1 MIIIE
6 TQYPQSNKKVK
17 DNERWKVNK
26 VEERLNFINNSDIS
40 QKHRDL
46 NFGPLR
52 RGVLVPHG
60 KYTFLF
66 HGKVPSV
73 LFWDLKSRYIS
84 TLKGFKMVKKCY
96 LQAKFSNLPKWI
108 RWKGEETEKRRG
120 IRKWYKK

>member
-52 RGVLVPHG
+52 
-60 KYTFLF
+60 
-66 HGKVPSV
+66 
-73 LFWDLKSRYIS
+73 
-84 TLKGFKMVKKCY
+84 
-96 LQAKFSNLPKWI
+96 
-108 RWKGEETEKRRG
+108 
-120 IRKWYKK
+120 

>member
-1 MIIIE
+1 MFFIAKCMIIIE

-52 RGVLVPHG
+52 
-60 KYTFLF
+60 
-66 HGKVPSV
+66 
-73 LFWDLKSRYIS
+73 
-84 TLKGFKMVKKCY
+84 
-96 LQAKFSNLPKWI
+96 
-108 RWKGEETEKRRG
+108 
-120 IRKWYKK
+120 

>member
-60 KYTFLF
+60 KYTFLLG
-66 HGKVPSV
+66 HPLNHVG
-73 LFWDLKSRYIS
+73 S
-84 TLKGFKMVKKCY
+84 TTLTKRD
-96 LQAKFSNLPKWI
+96 LPKDM
-108 RWKGEETEKRRG
+108 
-120 IRKWYKK
+120 